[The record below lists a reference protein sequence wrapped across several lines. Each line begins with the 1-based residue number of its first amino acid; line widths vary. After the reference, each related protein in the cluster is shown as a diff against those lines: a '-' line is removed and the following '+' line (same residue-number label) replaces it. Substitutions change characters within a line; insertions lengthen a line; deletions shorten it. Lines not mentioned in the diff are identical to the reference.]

1 MAKGKAT
8 ALDAQ
13 VIIQLYDLRREP
25 VMRTA
30 RRFMVSEFWPKNYEQ
45 FKGVLTDYGTEH
57 NEWMRQVLTYW
68 DMAAAMVLRGAV
80 DEDLFFETNNEPY
93 FLFAKFEAFIPAAR
107 RDFVNPDFLV
117 NLEKLA
123 AKPRARQR
131 INVLQER
138 LARRTQAPAAKS
150 VR

>member
-1 MAKGKAT
+1 MPRGKAT
-8 ALDAQ
+8 PLDAQ
-13 VIIQLYDLRREP
+13 VVIQLYDLRREP
-25 VMRTA
+25 VMRKA
-30 RRFMVSEFWPKNYEQ
+30 RRFMVSEFWPKDYEE
-45 FKGVLTDYGTEH
+45 FKAVLTGYGTEQ

-93 FLFAKFEAFIPAAR
+93 FLFAKFGAFLPAAR
-107 RDFVNPDFLV
+107 NDFVNPDFLV

-131 INVLQER
+131 ITGLQER
-138 LARRTQAPAAKS
+138 LARRIQGSAAKS
-150 VR
+150 AR